1 MDDNEKRRR
10 EEFILDR
17 KRSEH
22 LKGQQLAENKRR
34 DTCFIRIIL
43 VNNLDLFSNP
53 LQGHK
58 GKLQKEVEDE

>member
-1 MDDNEKRRR
+1 MKRG
-10 EEFILDR
+10 EGGDFILDR

-22 LKGQQLAENKRR
+22 LKGQQLVENKRR

-58 GKLQKEVEDE
+58 GEVQEEVEDE